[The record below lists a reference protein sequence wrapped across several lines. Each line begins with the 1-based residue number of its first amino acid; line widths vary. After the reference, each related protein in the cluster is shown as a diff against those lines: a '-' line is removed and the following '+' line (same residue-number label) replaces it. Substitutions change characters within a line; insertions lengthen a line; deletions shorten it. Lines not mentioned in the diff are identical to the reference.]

1 MKIIIN
7 FFQNIRLPNTF
18 GEFNQRQ
25 LTAFAASQSFLLIFP
40 VLASTYFNFR
50 ATSSFAA
57 LAQIILWSSFFLSS
71 IDDIV
76 LTLVTLLQLSDDVA
90 VAVKQWIPWAKKSL
104 DFIGCLFFAVY
115 LKTSLKFHLHVI
127 VMIAYWLIASAAGF
141 IIWWYP
147 IECGLFL
154 QSLASGEA
162 MMIQNIFF
170 IVMVMYNFIGEVQ

>member
-57 LAQIILWSSFFLSS
+57 LAQIFLWISFFLSS

-76 LTLVTLLQLSDDVA
+76 LTLVTLLQLSDEVA
-90 VAVKQWIPWAKKSL
+90 VVVKQWIPWAKKAL

-115 LKTSLKFHLHVI
+115 LKSSLKICLMWMM
-127 VMIAYWLIASAAGF
+127 MIAYSMSASVVGF
-141 IIWWYP
+141 MIW
-147 IECGLFL
+147 
-154 QSLASGEA
+154 
-162 MMIQNIFF
+162 
-170 IVMVMYNFIGEVQ
+170 